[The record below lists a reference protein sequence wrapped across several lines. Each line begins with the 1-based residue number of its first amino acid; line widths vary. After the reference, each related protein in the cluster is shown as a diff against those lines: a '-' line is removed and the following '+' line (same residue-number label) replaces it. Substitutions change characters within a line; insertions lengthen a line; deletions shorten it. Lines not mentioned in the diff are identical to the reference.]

1 MKDSFVLYNELIDTV
16 YLMPDEDAGILFKM
30 ILNYEN
36 GRKLD
41 EDIYNESESAMVAFT
56 FVQRQLDRCAEKYE
70 QTIQA
75 RSRAGKKGAEKRW
88 GTDNTDMANDSKAIA
103 NDNKN
108 RTKMPVPVPVPVP
121 VNENISTNVDI
132 VEQAR
137 PSIESDI
144 DIIIDY
150 LNKATASN
158 FKKTTEAYRKVIR
171 ARLNDKYTLDDFKR
185 VIDSRVA
192 LWGNDE
198 RMREYLR
205 PQTLFAPSHFDSYL
219 NEANRPRV
227 SDIKKAPSNGGVQKD
242 NPFQNFEQHQY
253 TDEEFEAMERA
264 MMGR

>member
-41 EDIYNESESAMVAFT
+41 EDIDNESESAMVAFT
-56 FVQRQLDRCAEKYE
+56 FIQRQLDRCAEKYE

-75 RSRAGKKGAEKRW
+75 RSKAGKKGMQKRW
-88 GTDNTDMANDSKAIA
+88 GTDNTDIT
-103 NDNKN
+103 NDNKPITN
-108 RTKMPVPVPVPVP
+108 DNKDITKITVPVPVPVP
-121 VNENISTNVDI
+121 VNKDIDI

-137 PSIESDI
+137 PSIESDV
-144 DIIIDY
+144 DYIIDY
-150 LNKATASN
+150 LNRATQSN
-158 FKKTTEAYRKVIR
+158 FKKTTEAYRKAIR
-171 ARLNDKYTLDDFKR
+171 ARLNDKYTLTDFER

-205 PQTLFAPSHFDSYL
+205 PQTLFAPSHFDAYL
-219 NEANRPRV
+219 NEANRPRP
-227 SDIKKAPSNGGVQKD
+227 SNKQSRPSSNGGTQKN
-242 NPFQNFEQHQY
+242 NPFNNFEQNHY
-253 TDEEFEAMERA
+253 SDDELDELER
-264 MMGR
+264 MLTVN